1 MGYDGERFVWENRRV
16 RSTQV
21 CFGEVLYQPGG
32 SCGPRVQRDCQLVF
46 LHSGSL
52 NVLIDGQRRRL
63 APGHVGLFL
72 PGRTEDFA
80 FSETHPTHHSWCSV
94 APTLV
99 PGALRRALD
108 GAKVSQTCSEM
119 QARLLA
125 SGMTLPAADSELA
138 RQAID
143 HVGLALLAAYAHDS
157 AASVELS
164 VVAKATRYLDEH
176 LFEPDC
182 LQRAHGAAGVS
193 RNTLITRFRQ
203 ELRTTPARYVWRRR
217 TERGIAMLAET
228 GHTIAEIA
236 YACGFRDPFHFSRLV
251 KGLQGSSPQH
261 LRQQVWNKS
270 EGAPASRA
278 RARVGSSKSGKR
290 RSSAR

>member
-16 RSTQV
+16 RSAQV

-32 SCGPRVQRDCQLVF
+32 TCGPRVQRDCQLVF

-52 NVLIDGQRRRL
+52 SVVVDGQRRRL

-72 PGRTEDFA
+72 PSRTEDFS

-99 PGALRRALD
+99 PAALRRALD
-108 GAKVSQTCSEM
+108 SAKESQTCSEM

-125 SGMTLPAADSELA
+125 AGMTLPAGESELA
-138 RQAID
+138 RSAID

-182 LQRAHGAAGVS
+182 LLRAHGAAGVS

-203 ELRTTPARYVWRRR
+203 ELRTTPSRYLWRRR

-251 KGLQGSSPQH
+251 KGLQGSSPQN
-261 LRQQVWNKS
+261 LRRQIWTSQGKQK
-270 EGAPASRA
+270 AKRA
-278 RARVGSSKSGKR
+278 RARAGS
-290 RSSAR
+290 

>member
-16 RSTQV
+16 RSTEV

-52 NVLIDGQRRRL
+52 SVLVDGQRRRL

-72 PGRTEDFA
+72 PGRTEDFS

-99 PGALRRALD
+99 PTSLRRTLD
-108 GAKVSQTCSEM
+108 NAKVSQTCSEM

-125 SGMTLPAADSELA
+125 AGMTLPAGESELS
-138 RQAID
+138 RSAID
-143 HVGLALLAAYAHDS
+143 NVGLALLAAYAHDA

-164 VVAKATRYLDEH
+164 VVAKATRFLDEH
-176 LFEPDC
+176 LLEPDC
-182 LQRAHGAAGVS
+182 LQHAHGAAGVS

-203 ELRTTPARYVWRRR
+203 ELRITPSRYLWRRR

-251 KGLQGSSPQH
+251 KGLQGASPQQ
-261 LRQQVWNKS
+261 LRRQSWTSPNV
-270 EGAPASRA
+270 ASAKR
-278 RARVGSSKSGKR
+278 GSGKTR
-290 RSSAR
+290 RH